1 MRSAIKIRQR
11 AKRQNVAW
19 VTLRHPAAKLDRPL
33 AFSKLEQC
41 ARVEIAHVHKQ
52 RLDRIKLCEQRPS
65 LLHAPV
71 VKQFARLHDPM
82 VQIPRRSILIV
93 AITVILDRLQ
103 NVQRI
108 LRAKRVALL
117 QIETMMQRV
126 ARAAVILQRGKVA
139 SRAEPALGKIL
150 IFLGDQAHQQFVGAG
165 EAPHFAVKSRK
176 LQTALRVVFVHRRRT
191 RRIIRRL
198 LDVVPIHAADGAII
212 IEIMILR
219 KRHDLSAF
227 LFFAQRAHPFF
238 FVRYAACAA
247 LRLAAFPHRAKQLV
261 QILAA
266 EIIDA
271 VAEAARKLR
280 FSVLVTKRL

>member
-1 MRSAIKIRQR
+1 M
-11 AKRQNVAW
+11 
-19 VTLRHPAAKLDRPL
+19 HPA
-33 AFSKLEQC
+33 
-41 ARVEIAHVHKQ
+41 
-52 RLDRIKLCEQRPS
+52 PS
-65 LLHAPV
+65 QHSE
-71 VKQFARLHDPM
+71 
-82 VQIPRRSILIV
+82 RSSV
-93 AITVILDRLQ
+93 
-103 NVQRI
+103 
-108 LRAKRVALL
+108 
-117 QIETMMQRV
+117 
-126 ARAAVILQRGKVA
+126 
-139 SRAEPALGKIL
+139 
-150 IFLGDQAHQQFVGAG
+150 FLGDQAHQQFVGAG

-227 LFFAQRAHPFF
+227 SFFAQRAHPFF
-238 FVRYAACAA
+238 
-247 LRLAAFPHRAKQLV
+247 LRSLCSLRRVTPRWPSRIAQSNWA